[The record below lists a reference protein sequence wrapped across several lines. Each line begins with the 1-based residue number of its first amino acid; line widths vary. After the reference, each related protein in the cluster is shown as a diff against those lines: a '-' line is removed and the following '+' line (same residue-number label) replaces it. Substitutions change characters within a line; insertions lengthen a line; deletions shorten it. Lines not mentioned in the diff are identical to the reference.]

1 MKILNY
7 GSLNIDHVYQM
18 PAFVKAGETLSA
30 TDCQLHTGGKGLN
43 QSVALARAGACVF
56 HGGKIGADGIE
67 LKEFL
72 EKAGADCSFL
82 RIDPDV
88 PTGHAIIQVV
98 PSGENCILIYG
109 GTNKQITE
117 AEIDETLGHF
127 ESGDLLLL
135 QNEISNVNYLIH
147 RAHEKGMLTVLNP
160 SPITAGLLEF
170 DGLSLL
176 DWMIV
181 NQGEAEAL
189 AGTGGDLEPLDVIE
203 ALQAKY
209 PNASIVMT
217 LGKRGAL
224 CLSRGQKYYSRTYDY
239 GKRVDTTGAGDTF
252 TGYFLAG
259 LSKGEPIGD
268 CMDLASRAS
277 GLSITV
283 AGAANSIPD
292 LETVLTA
299 EPIELQ

>member
-1 MKILNY
+1 M
-7 GSLNIDHVYQM
+7 
-18 PAFVKAGETLSA
+18 
-30 TDCQLHTGGKGLN
+30 
-43 QSVALARAGACVF
+43 
-56 HGGKIGADGIE
+56 
-67 LKEFL
+67 
-72 EKAGADCSFL
+72 
-82 RIDPDV
+82 
-88 PTGHAIIQVV
+88 AIIQVV

-127 ESGDLLLL
+127 QAGDLLLL

-259 LSKGEPIGD
+259 LSKGAPLD
-268 CMDLASRAS
+268 KCMDMASRAS
-277 GLSITV
+277 GLSITI

>member
-117 AEIDETLGHF
+117 DEIDETLGHF
-127 ESGDLLLL
+127 EAGDLLLL

-189 AGTGGDLEPLDVIE
+189 AGTDGDLEPLDVIE
-203 ALQAKY
+203 ALQARY

-252 TGYFLAG
+252 TGFFLAG
-259 LSKGEPIGD
+259 LAKGAPLD
-268 CMDLASRAS
+268 KCMDMASRAS
-277 GLSITV
+277 GLSITI

-299 EPIELQ
+299 EPIELE

>member
-88 PTGHAIIQVV
+88 PTGHAIIQVI

-109 GTNKQITE
+109 GTNTRITE
-117 AEIDETLGHF
+117 AEIDETLSHF
-127 ESGDLLLL
+127 DAGDMLLL

-147 RAHEKGMLTVLNP
+147 RAHEKGMITVLNP
-160 SPITAGLLEF
+160 SPITAELLEY

-181 NQGEAEAL
+181 NRGEAETL
-189 AGTGGDLEPLDVIE
+189 AGTGSGEPIDVIE

-209 PNASIVMT
+209 PRASIVMT
-217 LGKRGAL
+217 LGKRGSM
-224 CLSRGQKYYSRTYDY
+224 CLSRGQRFYSRTYDY
-239 GKRVDTTGAGDTF
+239 AKRVDTTGAGDTF

-259 LSKGEPIGD
+259 LAKGAPLD
-268 CMDLASRAS
+268 KCMDMASRAS
-277 GLSITV
+277 GLSITI

-292 LETVLTA
+292 LETVLTS

>member
-109 GTNKQITE
+109 GTNTRITE
-117 AEIDETLGHF
+117 AEIDETLAHF
-127 ESGDLLLL
+127 EAGDLLLL

-160 SPITAGLLEF
+160 SPITAELLEY

-189 AGTGGDLEPLDVIE
+189 AGTDGDLEPLDVIE
-203 ALQAKY
+203 ALQARY

-217 LGKRGAL
+217 LGKRGAM

-259 LSKGEPIGD
+259 LAKGAPLD
-268 CMDLASRAS
+268 KCMDMASRAS
-277 GLSITV
+277 GLSITI

>member
-18 PAFVKAGETLSA
+18 PAFVRAGETLSA

-67 LKEFL
+67 LKDFL
-72 EKAGADCSFL
+72 ENAGADCSFL

-98 PSGENCILIYG
+98 PSGENCIIIYG

-117 AEIDETLGHF
+117 AEIDETLAHF
-127 ESGDLLLL
+127 EAGDLLLL

-147 RAHEKGMLTVLNP
+147 RAHEKGMITVLNP
-160 SPITAGLLEF
+160 SPITAELLEY

-181 NQGEAEAL
+181 NRGEAETL
-189 AGTGGDLEPLDVIE
+189 AGSGSGEPIDVIE

-209 PNASIVMT
+209 PRASIVMT
-217 LGKRGAL
+217 LGKRGSM
-224 CLSRGQKYYSRTYDY
+224 CLSRGQRFYSRTYDY
-239 GKRVDTTGAGDTF
+239 AKRVDTTGAGDTF

-259 LSKGEPIGD
+259 LAKGAPLD
-268 CMDLASRAS
+268 KCMDMASRAS
-277 GLSITV
+277 GLSITI
-283 AGAANSIPD
+283 AGAANSIPN

>member
-1 MKILNY
+1 MKVCNF
-7 GSLNIDHVYQM
+7 GSLNFDKVYAM
-18 PAFVKAGETLSA
+18 EHFVEPKETLASVGYMENF
-30 TDCQLHTGGKGLN
+30 GGKGLN

-109 GTNKQITE
+109 GTNTRITE
-117 AEIDETLGHF
+117 AEIDETLSHF
-127 ESGDLLLL
+127 DAGDMLLL

-147 RAHEKGMLTVLNP
+147 RAHEKGMITVLNP
-160 SPITAGLLEF
+160 SPITAELLEY

-181 NQGEAEAL
+181 NRGEAEPL
-189 AGTGGDLEPLDVIE
+189 AGTGSGEPIDVIE

-209 PNASIVMT
+209 PAASIVMT

-259 LSKGEPIGD
+259 LAKGAPLD
-268 CMDLASRAS
+268 KCMDMASRAS
-277 GLSITV
+277 GLSITI

>member
-1 MKILNY
+1 
-7 GSLNIDHVYQM
+7 
-18 PAFVKAGETLSA
+18 
-30 TDCQLHTGGKGLN
+30 
-43 QSVALARAGACVF
+43 
-56 HGGKIGADGIE
+56 
-67 LKEFL
+67 
-72 EKAGADCSFL
+72 
-82 RIDPDV
+82 
-88 PTGHAIIQVV
+88 II
-98 PSGENCILIYG
+98 IYG

-117 AEIDETLGHF
+117 AEIDETLAHF
-127 ESGDLLLL
+127 EAGDLLLL

-160 SPITAGLLEF
+160 SPITAELLEF

-181 NQGEAEAL
+181 NHGEAEAL
-189 AGTGGDLEPLDVIE
+189 AGISGGEPVDVIE

-209 PNASIVMT
+209 PRASIVMT

-224 CLSRGQKYYSRTYDY
+224 CLSRGLLYFSCTYNY

-259 LSKGEPIGD
+259 LSRGEPID
-268 CMDLASRAS
+268 ECMDMASRAS
-277 GLSITV
+277 GLSITI

>member
-117 AEIDETLGHF
+117 DEIDETLGHF
-127 ESGDLLLL
+127 EAGDLLLL

-189 AGTGGDLEPLDVIE
+189 AGTDGDLEPLDVIE
-203 ALQAKY
+203 ALQARY

-259 LSKGEPIGD
+259 LAKGAPLD
-268 CMDLASRAS
+268 KCMDMASRAS
-277 GLSITV
+277 GLSITI

>member
-109 GTNKQITE
+109 GTNTRITE
-117 AEIDETLGHF
+117 AEIDETLSHF
-127 ESGDLLLL
+127 DAGDMLLL

-147 RAHEKGMLTVLNP
+147 RAHEKGMITVLNP
-160 SPITAGLLEF
+160 SPITAELLEY

-181 NQGEAEAL
+181 NRGEAETL
-189 AGTGGDLEPLDVIE
+189 AGTGSGEPIDVIE

-209 PNASIVMT
+209 PRASIIMT
-217 LGKRGAL
+217 LGKRGSM

-259 LSKGEPIGD
+259 LAKGAPLD
-268 CMDLASRAS
+268 KCMDMASRAS
-277 GLSITV
+277 GLSITI

>member
-18 PAFVKAGETLSA
+18 PAFVRAGETLSA

-67 LKEFL
+67 LKDFL
-72 EKAGADCSFL
+72 ENAGADCSFL

-98 PSGENCILIYG
+98 PSGENCIIIYG

-117 AEIDETLGHF
+117 AEIDETLAHF
-127 ESGDLLLL
+127 EAGDLLLL

-160 SPITAGLLEF
+160 SPITAELLEF

-181 NQGEAEAL
+181 NHGEAEAL
-189 AGTGGDLEPLDVIE
+189 AGISGGEPVDVIE

-209 PNASIVMT
+209 PRASIVMT

-224 CLSRGQKYYSRTYDY
+224 CLSRGLLYFSCTYDY

-259 LSKGEPIGD
+259 LAKGAPLD
-268 CMDLASRAS
+268 KCMDMASRAS
-277 GLSITV
+277 GLSITI